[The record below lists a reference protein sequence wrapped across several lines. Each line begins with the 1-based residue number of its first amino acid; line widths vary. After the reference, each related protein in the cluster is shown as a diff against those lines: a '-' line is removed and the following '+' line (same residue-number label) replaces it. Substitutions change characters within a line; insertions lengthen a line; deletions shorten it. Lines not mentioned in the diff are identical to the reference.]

1 MSSEEKPKGYNWY
14 TITEEELN
22 KFAPP
27 FLRDVPET
35 PKEVECKLGGT
46 WPTWV
51 HGSFLRI
58 GVGRFTIPLS
68 EDGSKPRA
76 VVQHLFDGLGLLHK
90 FRMTQ
95 GRVFYMS
102 RYTHEGVVRR
112 AYKDGYLLT
121 TRMGLNANT
130 PLKDA
135 QDPCSTLLGAQQ
147 SLYVPTGYAEPDSVN
162 MNVQPRRGMHL
173 PKDKNP
179 YSRGTQSA
187 NPATEEI
194 LVHTDWNLLQI
205 CDARTL
211 EPKRL
216 LNYMDIDPE
225 LAGTGSCAHPP
236 HDRKRGLTFNYLIDG
251 SGVLFVF
258 ALNVASNPAALV
270 WKSPLPCRPC
280 YTHSLAMTDKYVVFV
295 RNPVHLDLSDT
306 TKGFADMMVCEHD
319 SPTEFYI
326 LDKSDGKHVATYQ
339 VNNFYFFHIGNA
351 YDYIDP
357 KTGDVNIHVDIVS
370 YREEHYPYMDYSIS
384 NLLDPKKPLQNGTL
398 VRYQMDSVNKADPT
412 KICRGSVASAIAG
425 LPCELPRVSKPASM
439 DPNYRY
445 TYGISG
451 IGASAPGTE
460 VPIGRLSNGLG
471 AVHPTVYGSL
481 FKSDWKTGL
490 FKLWTP
496 SNGESCPTE
505 PIFIQR
511 PGATEEDDGIV
522 ITITINREG
531 THSILVGLDGK
542 TFKEVARADM
552 PQVYALGPH
561 GSFVE
566 GDFGL

>member
-68 EDGSKPRA
+68 EDDSKPRA

-102 RYTHEGVVRR
+102 RRTTEGVVRR

-130 PLKDA
+130 PLKEA

-173 PKDKNP
+173 PNDKNP

-194 LVHTDWNLLQI
+194 LVHTDWNILQV

-225 LAGTGSCAHPP
+225 LAGSGSCAHPP
-236 HDRKRGLTFNYLIDG
+236 HDRKRGLTFNYLIDA

-258 ALNVASNPAALV
+258 ALDVASNPAALV

-280 YTHSLAMTDKYVVFV
+280 YTHALAMTDKYVVFV

-306 TKGFADMMVCEHD
+306 TKGFADMMVCEHN

-398 VRYQMDSVNKADPT
+398 VRYQMDSVNKADPA